1 MTKNYP
7 EIRNTT
13 KSEPT
18 QNQRGLTTLMVEI
31 SEFFIF
37 YPLQNKKQF
46 SRIYL
51 TKRYSFQLLTPGANH
66 DIT

>member
-18 QNQRGLTTLMVEI
+18 QNQRGLTILMVEI
-31 SEFFIF
+31 SDFFIF
-37 YPLQNKKQF
+37 LSTTKQEAISQNLSHETLF
-46 SRIYL
+46 VPALNSWR
-51 TKRYSFQLLTPGANH
+51 
-66 DIT
+66 

>member
-7 EIRNTT
+7 EIDNTT

-18 QNQRGLTTLMVEI
+18 QNQRDLITLMVEI
-31 SEFFIF
+31 SELFIF

-46 SRIYL
+46 PKIYL
-51 TKRYSFQLLTPGANH
+51 T
-66 DIT
+66 